1 MKDLIWDKTLSVEF
15 EEIDEDHRR
24 LVEIFNILNH
34 SVTEGEAANYIEAV
48 LEELI
53 CFTAWHFRHE
63 ERLMVKY
70 DYDGFIE
77 HKTEHQELIDSA
89 KELQQE
95 FLKRGKLLLSEDIKY
110 LERWLTGHIF
120 AADMDLGS
128 YLVEM
133 T

>member
-1 MKDLIWDKTLSVEF
+1 
-15 EEIDEDHRR
+15 
-24 LVEIFNILNH
+24 
-34 SVTEGEAANYIEAV
+34 
-48 LEELI
+48 
-53 CFTAWHFRHE
+53 
-63 ERLMVKY
+63 MVKY
-70 DYDGFIE
+70 GYDGFIE
-77 HKTEHQELIDSA
+77 HKTELQELIDSA